1 MGLLE
6 AVGYLIFPLAVAE
19 VAANPVHRQAVV
31 AEAEGSVLLEEAA
44 AVANSQVE
52 VVMSLPLEVAGACQ
66 KVEEVVV
73 VKLF

>member
-1 MGLLE
+1 MGLPE
-6 AVGYLIFPLAVAE
+6 AVGYLVSRL
-19 VAANPVHRQAVV
+19 VV
-31 AEAEGSVLLEEAA
+31 VEAEDSVLLEEAVV
-44 AVANSQVE
+44 VANSQVE

>member
-19 VAANPVHRQAVV
+19 V
-31 AEAEGSVLLEEAA
+31 AEGSVLLEEAA